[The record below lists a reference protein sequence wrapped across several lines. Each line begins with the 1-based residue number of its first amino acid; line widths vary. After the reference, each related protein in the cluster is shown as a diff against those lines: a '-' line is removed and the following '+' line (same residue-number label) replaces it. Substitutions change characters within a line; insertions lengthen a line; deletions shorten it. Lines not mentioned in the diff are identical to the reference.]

1 MLLRGSHYRTICC
14 DTSRSSV
21 GVLPGHTLEDERLG
35 LSRLGRVGDLVLV
48 CDFDVDC
55 SDAA

>member
-1 MLLRGSHYRTICC
+1 M
-14 DTSRSSV
+14 
-21 GVLPGHTLEDERLG
+21 GVLLGHTLEDKRLG
-35 LSRLGRVGDLVLV
+35 LSRRGRVGDLVLV